1 MFQGGVCVC
10 VCVEV
15 VFAGQADTVRDS
27 LRVGS
32 GSKIIMAIKIS
43 YIFTM
48 RRTCNIVTFLC
59 NNLLSYIIKV
69 TYSSLLIHISFLLL
83 WK

>member
-1 MFQGGVCVC
+1 MVGPRPRVLLTLPLGVWEWCALGACLGVVCVCVC

-32 GSKIIMAIKIS
+32 GSKIILAIK
-43 YIFTM
+43 
-48 RRTCNIVTFLC
+48 N
-59 NNLLSYIIKV
+59 
-69 TYSSLLIHISFLLL
+69 
-83 WK
+83 